1 MKLVR
6 LSISEDRLVLVVSLC
21 HTNHPTF
28 KLSNHTNQPT
38 FKPLQPSCHIMQFN
52 IPDTDQK
59 RVVIVGG
66 GFAGLTLARKL
77 AKSKFQVV
85 LVDKN
90 NYHQFQPLFYQVAMA
105 GLEPSSIV
113 FPFRKVFQNN
123 KNVLVRVTK
132 VLSVD
137 PVKNEINTEIGA
149 LRYDYL
155 VLAIGADTNW
165 YGNEQVRANA
175 IPMKSVNEALY
186 LRNTIF
192 EDYERA
198 VTTVDHDE
206 RQRYLDIVVV
216 GGGPTGVEVA
226 GSLAEMRN
234 LIIPKDYS
242 DLDRKEIN
250 IHLIHGDPRLLNTMS
265 PQASAKA
272 ETFLRELGVELWMD
286 KVVKNYDGK
295 NVFVDDGSTIRAD
308 KVIWAAGITGNKID
322 GIPEAALTRGN
333 RLKTNPANLVEGTSN
348 IYALGD
354 IAWQQHE
361 EKWPNGHPQVAQVAI
376 QQAKLL
382 AQNLLNAGKDREP
395 AAFRYKDL
403 GSMATI
409 GRHKAVVDLP
419 FWRFQGIFAWFTWL
433 FVHLFAIIGTKNKVF
448 IFMNWV
454 WNYFTYDQSLR
465 LVIKP
470 WKKPTV
476 DIPS

>member
-1 MKLVR
+1 
-6 LSISEDRLVLVVSLC
+6 
-21 HTNHPTF
+21 
-28 KLSNHTNQPT
+28 
-38 FKPLQPSCHIMQFN
+38 MQFN
-52 IPDTDQK
+52 IPDTGQK
-59 RVVIVGG
+59 RVVVVGG
-66 GFAGLTLARKL
+66 GFAGLSLARKL
-77 AKSKFQVV
+77 AKSNFQVV
-85 LVDKN
+85 LIDKN

-113 FPFRKVFQNN
+113 FPFRKVFQNS

-132 VLSVD
+132 VLSVN
-137 PVKNEINTEIGA
+137 PAQNEINTDIGT

-155 VLAIGADTNW
+155 VLAIGADTNY
-165 YGNEQVRANA
+165 YGNEQIRANV
-175 IPMKSVNEALY
+175 IPMKSVSEALF

-198 VTTVDHDE
+198 VTTGDFED

-272 ETFLRELGVELWMD
+272 ETFLRELGVQLWMD

-295 NVFVDDGSTIRAD
+295 TVFVDDGSTIQTD
-308 KVIWAAGITGNKID
+308 KVIWAAGITGNKLQ
-322 GIPEAALTRGN
+322 GLPETALVRGN
-333 RLKTNPANLVEGTSN
+333 RLKSNPINLVEGTSN
-348 IYALGD
+348 VFALGD
-354 IAWQQHE
+354 IASQQHE

-376 QQAKLL
+376 QQAKRLASNLL
-382 AQNLLNAGKDREP
+382 ALEKGRP
-395 AAFRYKDL
+395 TSAFRYRDL

-409 GRHKAVVDLP
+409 GRHRAVVDLP
-419 FWRFQGIFAWFTWL
+419 FWHFQGVFAWFTWL
-433 FVHLFAIIGTKNKVF
+433 FVHLFAILGAKNKIF
-448 IFMNWV
+448 IFLNWL

-470 WKKPTV
+470 WKKPT
-476 DIPS
+476 IE

>member
-1 MKLVR
+1 
-6 LSISEDRLVLVVSLC
+6 
-21 HTNHPTF
+21 
-28 KLSNHTNQPT
+28 
-38 FKPLQPSCHIMQFN
+38 MQFN
-52 IPDTDQK
+52 IPDTGQK
-59 RVVIVGG
+59 RVVIIGG

-77 AKSKFQVV
+77 SASKKFQIV

-113 FPFRKVFQNN
+113 FPLRKVFQNN
-123 KNVLVRVTK
+123 NDVLIRVTK
-132 VLSVD
+132 LLSVD
-137 PVKNEINTEIGA
+137 PARNEINTEIGT

-175 IPMKSVNEALY
+175 IPMKSVSEALY
-186 LRNTIF
+186 LRNIIF

-198 VTTVDHDE
+198 VTTPDIEE

-242 DLDRKEIN
+242 DLDRREIN

-265 PQASAKA
+265 EQASAQA
-272 ETFLRELGVELWMD
+272 EIFLKQLGVELWMD
-286 KVVKNYDGK
+286 KVVKNYDGQT
-295 NVFVDDGSTIRAD
+295 VFIDDGSTIKTD
-308 KVIWAAGITGNKID
+308 KVIWAAGITGNTVEGLPDVARAK
-322 GIPEAALTRGN
+322 GN
-333 RLKTNPANLVEGTSN
+333 RLKTNAFNLVEGTTN
-348 IYALGD
+348 VYALGD
-354 IAWQQHE
+354 MSFQQHE
-361 EKWPNGHPQVAQVAI
+361 TPWPNGHPQVAQVAI
-376 QQAKLL
+376 QQAKTLGK
-382 AQNLLNAGKDREP
+382 NLLKMEKGGQPEP
-395 AAFRYKDL
+395 FRYRDL
-403 GSMATI
+403 GSMATV

-419 FWRFQGIFAWFTWL
+419 FWRFQGLFAWFTWL
-433 FVHLFAIIGTKNKVF
+433 FVHLFAILGSKNKVIVF
-448 IFMNWV
+448 LNWV

-470 WKKPTV
+470 WKKPEV
-476 DIPS
+476 KEVKEVRG